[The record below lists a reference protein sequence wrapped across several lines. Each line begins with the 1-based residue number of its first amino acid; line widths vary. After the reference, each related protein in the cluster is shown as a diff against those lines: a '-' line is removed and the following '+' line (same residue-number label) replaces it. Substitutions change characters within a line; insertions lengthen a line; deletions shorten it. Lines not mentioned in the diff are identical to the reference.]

1 MDLRIKIFNYIGD
14 RNPVYICGQCNSAN
28 TEINRDT
35 AGSRKATQDDGKEKL
50 MKEFK
55 EMLNEAMDKALNET
69 VKEIRSDRKMWKYFL
84 PSGTS
89 ILALIISVVAL
100 VIALK

>member
-1 MDLRIKIFNYIGD
+1 
-14 RNPVYICGQCNSAN
+14 
-28 TEINRDT
+28 
-35 AGSRKATQDDGKEKL
+35 

-55 EMLNEAMDKALNET
+55 EILNEAMDEALNET

-84 PSGTS
+84 PSSTS